1 MLSYDKLTREE
12 KQFFSTQLKEN
23 PVLKHILDKLSK
35 EYLEKMNVV
44 KVDAP
49 YHELQGVFI
58 AYKAARRV
66 EQDIE
71 REINSSLDK
80 NKKTK

>member
-1 MLSYDKLTREE
+1 MLNYEVLTREE
-12 KQFFSTQLKEN
+12 RQYFARQLKEN

-35 EYLEKMNVV
+35 EYLEKINAM
-44 KVDAP
+44 KVDSP
-49 YHELQGVFI
+49 VHELQGSFN
-58 AYKAARRV
+58 AYKSARRV

-80 NKKTK
+80 QPKK